1 MHCVISYILLSS
13 QVVLRQKLEDE
24 LRHKMYQR
32 ANLDKHLAQLNKIKE
47 EFATTRKAVSRQ
59 IHGDVY

>member
-1 MHCVISYILLSS
+1 M
-13 QVVLRQKLEDE
+13 VLRQKLEEE
-24 LRHKMYQR
+24 LKHKMYQS

-47 EFATTRKAVSRQ
+47 EFAITRKAVSRQ